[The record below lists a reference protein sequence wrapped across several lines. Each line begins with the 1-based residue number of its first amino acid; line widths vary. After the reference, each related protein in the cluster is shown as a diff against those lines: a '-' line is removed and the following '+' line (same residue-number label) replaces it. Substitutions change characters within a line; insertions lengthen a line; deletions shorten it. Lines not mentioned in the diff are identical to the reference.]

1 MRIDLQL
8 HPDSACDAV
17 DRIEVRGTRDGLR
30 ALSLSYTVFGRI
42 DALKIPGA
50 AAHKQTDGLWRHTC
64 FEVFVSAARGD
75 AYAEFNLSPSGAWA
89 AYRFDDYRAG
99 MKDLAPNMLPLI
111 TVERSA
117 DVLRLDASVE
127 LAPFIPPG
135 EAHVW
140 QLGLSAVI
148 EEASGAKS
156 YWAAAHPPGRPD
168 FHDRDCFAVKL
179 AARGGA

>member
-8 HPDSACDAV
+8 HPDGTCDAV
-17 DRIEVRGTRDGLR
+17 DRIEVRATRDGLR
-30 ALSLSYTVFGRI
+30 ALLLSYAVFGRI
-42 DALKIPGA
+42 DALKIPAPA
-50 AAHKQTDGLWRHTC
+50 AAMQADGLWRHTC
-64 FEVFVSAARGD
+64 FEVFVAAARGD

-89 AYRFDDYRAG
+89 AYQFDDYRAG
-99 MKDLAPNMLPLI
+99 MKDLALNMLPLI

-117 DVLRLDASVE
+117 DVLRLNASVE
-127 LAPFIPPG
+127 LSPFTPPS
-135 EAHVW
+135 EAQVW

-148 EEASGAKS
+148 EETGGAKS

-179 AARGGA
+179 TARGGA